1 MSTAN
6 QADCMIGFDV
16 GGTTLKAALV
26 SEGKIIETLT
36 QPTLADAEAEATIE
50 NMVALIEQL
59 KAKSQSPVKGVG
71 MGMAGLIDGPAGVVV
86 TSPNL
91 PRWKNVKLAEIL
103 QTKVA
108 LSVALDNDV
117 RAMALGELAYGAG
130 RGAKNLLCMT
140 IGTGVGSAIII
151 DGQIY
156 RGASLSAGEL
166 GHVMVVPQGGRSC
179 GCGNWGCLETVAGT
193 PGILSLAERF
203 IERGLSPY
211 LAKAVQHQEL
221 TPKLIFEA
229 AQAGDPGA
237 SELWQEV
244 GQWIGI
250 ALAGVVNFINPERIV
265 IGGGISQAG
274 EFLFEPLR
282 RAIQRHAFE
291 RPAQAVTVCQAELG
305 SDAGMIGSAVMA
317 QKGAQA

>member
-1 MSTAN
+1 MSST
-6 QADCMIGFDV
+6 QKSDTMIGFDV

-26 SEGKIIETLT
+26 SEGKILETVT
-36 QPTLADAEAEATIE
+36 QPTLADAAAEETIE

-59 KAKSQSPVKGVG
+59 KSKSQTPVKGVG
-71 MGMAGLIDGPAGVVV
+71 MGMAGLIDAPAGVVI

-103 QTKVA
+103 SQKVD
-108 LSVALDNDV
+108 LTVALDNDV
-117 RAMALGELAYGAG
+117 RAMALGELNYGAG
-130 RGAKNLLCMT
+130 RGAQNMLCMT
-140 IGTGVGSAIII
+140 LGTGVGSAIII

-166 GHVMVVPQGGRSC
+166 GHLMVVPQGGRTC
-179 GCGNWGCLETVAGT
+179 GCGNRGCLETVAGT
-193 PGILSLAERF
+193 PGILNLAERF
-203 IERGLSPY
+203 IERGLSPT
-211 LAKAVQHQEL
+211 LAKSAQDQEL

-237 SELWQEV
+237 SEIWQEV

-250 ALAGVVNFINPERIV
+250 ALAGVVNFMNPERIV
-265 IGGGISQAG
+265 IGGGISHAG

-305 SDAGMIGSAVMA
+305 SDAGMIGSAVLA
-317 QKGAQA
+317 QKGAQQ

>member
-1 MSTAN
+1 
-6 QADCMIGFDV
+6 MIGFDV

-26 SEGKIIETLT
+26 ADGKILETLT
-36 QPTLADAEAEATIE
+36 QPTLAEAEAEATIE
-50 NMVALIEQL
+50 NMVSLIEQL
-59 KAKSQSPVKGVG
+59 KAKSKTSIQGIG
-71 MGMAGLIDGPAGVVV
+71 MGMAGLIDAPNGVVV

-91 PRWKNVKLAEIL
+91 PRWQNVNLAQQLRDKVKLP
-103 QTKVA
+103 V
-108 LSVALDNDV
+108 SLDNDV

-130 RGAKNLLCMT
+130 RGAKNMLCMT
-140 IGTGVGSAIII
+140 LGTGVGSAIII

-166 GHVMVVPQGGRSC
+166 GHVMVVPQGGRTC

-193 PGILSLAERF
+193 PGILSLAQRF
-203 IERGLSPY
+203 IDRGLCPTLSQSIQTH
-211 LAKAVQHQEL
+211 AL

-237 SELWQEV
+237 CEIWQEV

-274 EFLFEPLR
+274 DFLFEPLR
-282 RAIQRHAFE
+282 RSIQRHAFE

-305 SDAGMIGSAVMA
+305 NDAGMIGSAVMA
-317 QKGAQA
+317 QKGAQS